1 MQFLKHDFT
10 MNDQYSPDSRLLW
23 CLVFT
28 AIVGGLIYL
37 LNPILT
43 PFFLAAVIAYI
54 CNPLVT
60 WLEIRKIPRTLSTIF
75 VMLLTMGIFTAMVLI
90 LFPLFE
96 REVSRLIERIPFFLD
111 LVKNQFVPWVEDHFN
126 IELQIDIASLKQML
140 TENWQSAGGI
150 AARLL
155 PSLKSGGLIVLTF
168 LMNMV
173 LVPVVLFYLLRDW
186 NDLVRQI
193 GELIPPVWQE
203 QAFIL
208 AKETDDVLAEFMRGE
223 MAVMTIMSIYY
234 VTGLWL
240 LNLEFALPIGLMSGI
255 LVFVPYLGTITGL
268 ALATFAAITQF
279 QVWSSVITVWVV
291 VGSGQLLE
299 SMLITPRLVGERIGL
314 HPVAVIFALLAF
326 GQLFG
331 FIGILLAL
339 PISAVLLVLLRHLH
353 AQYME
358 TMKN

>member
-1 MQFLKHDFT
+1 
-10 MNDQYSPDSRLLW
+10 MNSKYSPDSHFVWYLALIG
-23 CLVFT
+23 T
-28 AIVGGLIYL
+28 AGGLIYL
-37 LNPILT
+37 LSPILT
-43 PFFLAAVIAYI
+43 PFLLAAVIAYI

-60 WLEIRKIPRTLSTIF
+60 WLEARRIPRTLSTIF
-75 VMLLTMGIFTAMVLI
+75 VMFLTMGAFIAMVLI
-90 LFPLFE
+90 LLPLFE
-96 REVSRLIERIPFFLD
+96 KEVSRLMERVPFFLD
-111 LVKNQFVPWVEDHFN
+111 LVKNQFIPWVEDHFN

-140 TENWQSAGGI
+140 TENWKSAGGI
-150 AARLL
+150 AAQLL
-155 PSLKSGGLIVLTF
+155 PSLKSGGVIVLTF
-168 LMNMV
+168 LMNLI

-186 NDLVRQI
+186 NSLVRQI
-193 GELIPPVWQE
+193 GELIPPVWQK
-203 QAFIL
+203 QIFTL

-223 MAVMTIMSIYY
+223 TSVIAIMSFYY

-240 LNLEFALPIGLMSGI
+240 VNLEFALPIGLMSGI

-279 QVWSSVITVWVV
+279 QDWSGVITVWAV

-314 HPVAVIFALLAF
+314 HPVAVIFSLLAF

-339 PISAVLLVLLRHLH
+339 PVSAVLLVLLRHLH

-358 TMKN
+358 TMKQ